1 MKDPEFNQLKNRFIL
16 ALIISL
22 IIVIPLALIFINKF
36 SFKSAQLV
44 KSLNNKE
51 NLFVFVTK
59 EDCSSCK
66 KVKEILEVRAE
77 FIKRG
82 AYILNE
88 KDQEEYQKILHY
100 FSLNIDKINLPMLIY
115 VEDGQ
120 MYANIDS
127 INDEKTITDFLQT
140 YKLENR

>member
-16 ALIISL
+16 ALFISL
-22 IIVIPLALIFINKF
+22 IIVIPLAFIFINKF

-51 NLFVFVTK
+51 DLVVFVTK
-59 EDCSSCK
+59 EDCSYCK
-66 KVKEILEVRAE
+66 KVKEILDNHQV
-77 FIKRG
+77 KY
-82 AYILNE
+82 YILNE

-100 FSLNIDKINLPMLIY
+100 FSLNIDKINLPMVIY

-127 INDEKTITDFLQT
+127 IDDEKTITDFLQT